1 MYIVI
6 VGGGS
11 VGYYLCKALLKE
23 GHEVLVL
30 EKNPAK
36 CIRFDDE
43 LGSVCVRGDG
53 CEVSTLADAGVGRAD
68 VFIATTNEDEDNL
81 VACQVA
87 KYKFKVPRTIARVS
101 NPKNEEIFKKLGIDC
116 SVVVTNLILKHI
128 EEEIPTH
135 PLVHLVTMAEE
146 GAGIVEIKIEESSKA
161 VGKTIKDLQLPKDS
175 ILALLIRNGEKPRV
189 PTQDTVLQA
198 DDRFIALTSLENEDE
213 LHDALDKLN

>member
-11 VGYYLCKALLKE
+11 VGYYLCRALLKE

-30 EKNPAK
+30 DKDVAK
-36 CIRFDDE
+36 CERFGDE

-53 CEVSTLADAGVGRAD
+53 CEVSTLANAGAGRAD

-101 NPKNEEIFKKLGIDC
+101 NPKNEEVFKKLGID
-116 SVVVTNLILKHI
+116 VTIGVTNIIMQHI
-128 EEEIPTH
+128 EEELPTH
-135 PLVHLVTMAEE
+135 PLIHLVTMAEE
-146 GAGIVEIKIEESSKA
+146 GTEIVEIGVAENSKA
-161 VGKTIKDLQLPKDS
+161 IGKPIKDLKLPKDCVLS
-175 ILALLIRNGEKPRV
+175 LLIRSGQKPKI
-189 PTQDTVLQA
+189 PNPDTIIQA
-198 DDRFIALTSLENEDE
+198 EDRFIALTNLDSEEE
-213 LHDALDKLN
+213 LRKAIMT